1 MYTIQ
6 DLEIEELINAEQERQ
21 QNEISLIASENY
33 APKAIL
39 NAVGS
44 VLCNKYAEGLPG
56 KRYYGGCAVVD
67 SVELMAIERC
77 KELFG
82 AEHANVQP
90 HSGSQANMAVYM
102 SFLKPGDTILG
113 MDLAAG
119 GHLTHGFKANFSGSL
134 YHVVSYGVDR
144 VSECIDYDAV
154 AELARIHKPK
164 IIVAGASAYSK
175 IIDFERFAHI
185 AHSVGALLL
194 ADIAHISGLVAAR
207 LHPSPVPYADFV
219 TSTTHKT
226 LAGPRGAFIMCKQEH
241 AQAIDR
247 TVMPGIQGGPFMNV
261 IAAKAICFGN
271 ALKPEFIEY
280 QQNIIANAQAMAKTL
295 AGYGYRIV
303 AGGTDNH
310 LFIVDL
316 TGSGW
321 NGKQAQ
327 EVLEQ
332 VGLTVSS
339 SCIPFDTLKPSLGS
353 GIRIGTAAMTMRGM
367 KQTEAILL
375 TELIHGVLQ
384 SGSNSMIL
392 DSIKRRV
399 IKLCNQYSI

>member
-6 DLEIEELINAEQERQ
+6 DLEIEELISAEQERQ

-67 SVELMAIERC
+67 NVERMAIERC
-77 KELFG
+77 KKLFG

-102 SFLKPGDTILG
+102 SCLKPGDIILG

-154 AELARIHKPK
+154 AELARIHKPQ

-226 LAGPRGAFIMCKQEH
+226 LAGPRGAFIMCKQEY

-280 QQNIIANAQAMAKTL
+280 QQNIIANAQAIAKTL

-375 TELIHGVLQ
+375 AELIHGVLQ

>member
-6 DLEIEELINAEQERQ
+6 DLEIEELISAEQERQ

-375 TELIHGVLQ
+375 AELIHGVLQ

>member
-6 DLEIEELINAEQERQ
+6 DLEIEELISAEQERQ

-67 SVELMAIERC
+67 NVERMAIERC
-77 KELFG
+77 KKLFG

-102 SFLKPGDTILG
+102 SCLKPGDIILG

-226 LAGPRGAFIMCKQEH
+226 LAGPRGAFIMCRQEY

-280 QQNIIANAQAMAKTL
+280 QQNIIANAQAIAKTL

-375 TELIHGVLQ
+375 AELIHGVLQ